1 MKHTGLWITPVASV
15 LLFAACGNKEVDAG
29 QVVTGQAA
37 VPTAT
42 ANDASATDP
51 AAAGTTTAGEDATA
65 SSSVPPSDPD
75 NPIPLPA
82 LQFKGAG
89 TGKAESRYYAF
100 DAGAGTIVVTATAKN
115 SPSGATQALGFALY
129 DRAANRLCFDSHGN
143 TTDDK
148 TVVLKCQI
156 DKPQPLL
163 LRLDLSPES
172 LDHAIALAG
181 PVTLPAAQAV
191 AAASTV
197 AGAGSTDIDEP
208 TRLSGNRIKAD
219 GIGKPVSYYYA
230 FNAGPGELTLTGDGS
245 NTSAA
250 MTEAL
255 RLGLYTLRSER
266 LCELALGNT
275 TLDKRAVTT
284 CQVDKRQ
291 PVILR
296 ADLSAETVAFRARFD
311 GPLRLRGIHAA
322 AGDHH
327 RAGFVGAVRHR
338 QGRAQAG
345 SARHVARSR
354 RAREKVRRRRGAGI
368 GPHRRR
374 RLRRQQPGAVGT
386 PRRRGQGLLRRH
398 RGHRRRHAGHQ
409 GLRQHAAGGRQRQRR
424 RTRAQP
430 ARGRGDHAR
439 KSEHAPRR
447 RHSSLGVVAARIT
460 TSRQTVRTG
469 LRRASFPRSLPWQLS
484 SQSSSA
490 AGFRGTFLRRLPTRP
505 ASRSSSLA

>member
-1 MKHTGLWITPVASV
+1 MKHTGPWITAVASV
-15 LLFAACGNKEVDAG
+15 LLFAACGNHDVDAS
-29 QVVTGQAA
+29 QAVADQAA

-42 ANDASATDP
+42 ANDASSADSATAGI
-51 AAAGTTTAGEDATA
+51 AAAGEDATP
-65 SSSVPPSDPD
+65 SSNVPPSDPD

-89 TGKAESRYYAF
+89 SGKAESRYYGF

-148 TVVLKCQI
+148 TVVLTCQI

-172 LDHAIALAG
+172 LDHAIALTG
-181 PVTLPAAQAV
+181 PVTLPVAQAV
-191 AAASTV
+191 AATGTV

-219 GIGKPVSYYYA
+219 GIGTSVSYYYA

-245 NTSAA
+245 NTSAPL
-250 MTEAL
+250 TEAL

-266 LCELALGNT
+266 LCEVALGNT
-275 TLDKRAVTT
+275 TLEKRAVTT

-311 GPLRLRGIHAA
+311 GPHDFEAFTPPPVITIALDASVLFDTGKAVLKPESRDTLHEAAERVKKFAGASVLVSGHTDDVGSDASNQALSERRAA
-322 AGDHH
+322 AVKDY
-327 RAGFVGAVRHR
+327 FVGTEGIDADALATKGFGSTQPVADNGTDA
-338 QGRAQAG
+338 GRA
-345 SARHVARSR
+345 RNR
-354 RAREKVRRRRGAGI
+354 RVDVVI
-368 GPHRRR
+368 
-374 RLRRQQPGAVGT
+374 T
-386 PRRRGQGLLRRH
+386 P
-398 RGHRRRHAGHQ
+398 
-409 GLRQHAAGGRQRQRR
+409 
-424 RTRAQP
+424 
-430 ARGRGDHAR
+430 
-439 KSEHAPRR
+439 KKE
-447 RHSSLGVVAARIT
+447 
-460 TSRQTVRTG
+460 
-469 LRRASFPRSLPWQLS
+469 
-484 SQSSSA
+484 
-490 AGFRGTFLRRLPTRP
+490 
-505 ASRSSSLA
+505 